1 MGEFDDV
8 LAMEPGDEWDDYD
21 PTDHSGPVVEL
32 APLVAALHAPAATVE
47 LRGAVPDELVE
58 ALRPLTVTPEVRSP
72 HHVVVAAE
80 IAEVE
85 SEHGDDAARRW
96 GVVDRER
103 GELGRAGSV
112 DEVARSLVE
121 QVLDASR
128 RADVRQQLLSVAG
141 VRLAD
146 GRGAVVV
153 EPDAALRHRVVSA
166 LVDGGAGYLGADHV
180 VALAGSRTVLA
191 CPTPLADHG
200 GPDPAAVVPLAG
212 IDLVLVPDVESAGP
226 SAEALTRAHGAARL
240 LAATLPAATDAPE
253 VVRVV
258 ATLVA
263 GAGVWSVPAADPV
276 AFVDA
281 VASLDV
287 AAPRELVRWRRLQ
300 AASDDLVL
308 VRFAEGAALADLATG
323 VVLEVD
329 RSELAALD
337 SLGWSTGLA
346 AEEQTEVLDALA
358 AAGIDLRPAATARGA
373 RPPGPETYGLPDA
386 PGGAAATAA
395 WSAQELAPWASER
408 TVAAWLERGAQGA
421 ELHPDPATRET
432 LRATAGLVDARRRT
446 VESVVCDVLDAL
458 DELGIVPL
466 VVGSLVL
473 AHDGPAPAE
482 LFEIDTVDL
491 LVATDQL
498 HAAREVLAD
507 VPGAIVDAPTDG
519 GPGGGDGGGDGDER
533 TERDEPRRAGPIAV
547 GVARDGETVS
557 VTLRD
562 RLAAGPFGEL
572 VDHDELL
579 DRAVPFRLG
588 DRWVGALHPDDRVV
602 LACVQAVA
610 PGAALGERRDVVLEA
625 PSSREGMAAVLEASA
640 RWGAT
645 RSVLEAIRS
654 VDAQL
659 PGLAHWLVER
669 ATRPAPAPEK
679 RRRRGRLGRR

>member
-1 MGEFDDV
+1 
-8 LAMEPGDEWDDYD
+8 
-21 PTDHSGPVVEL
+21 
-32 APLVAALHAPAATVE
+32 
-47 LRGAVPDELVE
+47 
-58 ALRPLTVTPEVRSP
+58 
-72 HHVVVAAE
+72 
-80 IAEVE
+80 
-85 SEHGDDAARRW
+85 
-96 GVVDRER
+96 
-103 GELGRAGSV
+103 
-112 DEVARSLVE
+112 
-121 QVLDASR
+121 
-128 RADVRQQLLSVAG
+128 
-141 VRLAD
+141 
-146 GRGAVVV
+146 
-153 EPDAALRHRVVSA
+153 
-166 LVDGGAGYLGADHV
+166 V

-191 CPTPLADHG
+191 CPTPLADGG

-212 IDLVLVPDVESAGP
+212 IDLVLVPDVGSAGP

-240 LAATLPAATDAPE
+240 LAATLPGATDAPE

-258 ATLVA
+258 ATLLA
-263 GAGVWSVPAADPV
+263 GAGVWSVPAADPA

-300 AASDDLVL
+300 AARDDLVL
-308 VRFAEGAALADLATG
+308 VRFADGAALADLATG

-346 AEEQTEVLDALA
+346 AEEQTEVLDALG

-386 PGGAAATAA
+386 PSGAAATAA
-395 WSAQELAPWASER
+395 WSAQELAPWAPER

-432 LRATAGLVDARRRT
+432 LRATAGRVDARRRT

-458 DELGIVPL
+458 DELGVVPL

-498 HAAREVLAD
+498 HDARQALAE
-507 VPGAIVDAPTDG
+507 VPGAIVEASTDG
-519 GPGGGDGGGDGDER
+519 AGDGGGDGDGDGDGEGR
-533 TERDEPRRAGPIAV
+533 TERDEPRRAGPITI

-579 DRAVPFRLG
+579 DRAVPFRMG

>member
-1 MGEFDDV
+1 
-8 LAMEPGDEWDDYD
+8 
-21 PTDHSGPVVEL
+21 
-32 APLVAALHAPAATVE
+32 
-47 LRGAVPDELVE
+47 
-58 ALRPLTVTPEVRSP
+58 
-72 HHVVVAAE
+72 
-80 IAEVE
+80 
-85 SEHGDDAARRW
+85 
-96 GVVDRER
+96 
-103 GELGRAGSV
+103 
-112 DEVARSLVE
+112 
-121 QVLDASR
+121 
-128 RADVRQQLLSVAG
+128 
-141 VRLAD
+141 
-146 GRGAVVV
+146 VV
-153 EPDAALRHRVVSA
+153 EPDAGLRHRVVAA
-166 LVDGGAGYLGADHV
+166 LVDSGADYLGADHV

-191 CPTPLADHG
+191 CPTPLADSG

-212 IDLVLVPDVESAGP
+212 IDLVLVPEVESAGP

-240 LAATLPAATDAPE
+240 LAATLPEATDAPE

-258 ATLVA
+258 ATLLA
-263 GAGVWSVPAADPV
+263 GAGVWSVPAADAT

-308 VRFAEGAALADLATG
+308 VRFAEGAVLADLASG
-323 VVLEVD
+323 VVLEAD

-337 SLGWSTGLA
+337 SLGWSTGLVA
-346 AEEQTEVLDALA
+346 GEQSEVLDAIA
-358 AAGIDLRPAATARGA
+358 RAGIDLRPAATARGA

-386 PGGAAATAA
+386 PAGAAAAAA

-408 TVAAWLERGAQGA
+408 TVAAWLDRGTQGT

-432 LRATAGLVDARRRT
+432 LQSTAERVDARRRT

-458 DELGIVPL
+458 DELGVVPL
-466 VVGSLVL
+466 VVGPVVL

-482 LFEIDTVDL
+482 LFEIDTVEL

-498 HAAREVLAD
+498 HAARQVLAEVL
-507 VPGAIVDAPTDG
+507 GAIVEASADG
-519 GPGGGDGGGDGDER
+519 GPGGDGGDEGHL
-533 TERDEPRRAGPIAV
+533 ERDEPQHANPIAV
-547 GVARDGETVS
+547 GVSRDGETVS

-588 DRWVGALHPDDRVV
+588 ERWVGALHPDDRVV

-625 PSSREGMAAVLEASA
+625 PSSRAGMAAVLEASA

-654 VDAQL
+654 VDSQL

-669 ATRPAPAPEK
+669 ATRPAPAPE
-679 RRRRGRLGRR
+679 RHRRRGRLGRR